1 VINTSDNIAPL
12 AGHLLPYR
20 RPEPIDQ
27 PVKARD
33 ALQKAD
39 VRAPLQTEPKA
50 NTVAAPNDE
59 WRAEV
64 ERKDLSGLGVRERH
78 ALEAY
83 SSLQDAGRREF
94 VRQVMGID
102 EFV

>member
-20 RPEPIDQ
+20 RPEPVDQ
-27 PVKARD
+27 PAKTRD

-39 VRAPLQTEPKA
+39 VRALLQTEPKA
-50 NTVAAPNDE
+50 KSMEAPSDE
-59 WRAEV
+59 GRAEV
-64 ERKDLSGLGVRERH
+64 ERKDLSGLGVRERQ